1 MPKRDTLDGLVLH
14 RLARARDVVHVEPER
29 VPDAMR
35 EERRAHAARQDCLL
49 GVPRARVG
57 RVRLLEDA
65 EALEAADEC
74 AVAEELDRVPVQA
87 ELQRFH
93 GEL

>member
-14 RLARARDVVHVEPER
+14 RLARARDVVHVQPER
-29 VPDAMR
+29 VPDPVR
-35 EERRAHAARQDCLL
+35 EERRAHAAREDRLL

-57 RVRLLEDA
+57 RVWLLEDA
-65 EALEAADEC
+65 EALEAADER

-87 ELQRFH
+87 GLERFH
-93 GEL
+93 RKL